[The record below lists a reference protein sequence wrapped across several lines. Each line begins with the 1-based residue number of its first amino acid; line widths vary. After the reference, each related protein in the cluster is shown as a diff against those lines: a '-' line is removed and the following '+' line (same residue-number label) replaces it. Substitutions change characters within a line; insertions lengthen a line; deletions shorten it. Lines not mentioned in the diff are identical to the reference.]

1 MAHLGIALLIVL
13 ALLTTMTQGARKL
26 EIEQL
31 ATDGQTVSSS

>member
-13 ALLTTMTQGARKL
+13 ALLTTMTRGARKL

-31 ATDGQTVSSS
+31 ATYGSIVSAT